1 MLAAFDRHAED
12 AMRKFSVATLEHRP
26 ITMNEAASV
35 TEACDRMRDCRAG
48 SVLVTGKAD
57 RLVGIFTGRD
67 AVCRVLAQ
75 RRDPSTTRLAEVMTR
90 NPATMSPDGTAFDAL
105 RLMSDGGFRHVP
117 LVKNGRVLG
126 LVSRGDFKGLE
137 QELDDRECDLW
148 EHMR

>member
-1 MLAAFDRHAED
+1 
-12 AMRKFSVATLEHRP
+12 MRKFSVVALEHRP
-26 ITMNEAASV
+26 ITMNELASV
-35 TEACDRMRDCRAG
+35 TEACNQMRDCRAG
-48 SVLVTGKAD
+48 SVLVTAEAD

-67 AVCRVLAQ
+67 AVCRVLAL

-90 NPATMSPDGTAFDAL
+90 SPATMSPDGTAFDAL
-105 RLMSDGGFRHVP
+105 RMMSDGGFRHVP

>member
-1 MLAAFDRHAED
+1 
-12 AMRKFSVATLEHRP
+12 MRKFSVVTLEHRP

-35 TEACDRMRDCRAG
+35 TDACNRMRDHRAG
-48 SVLVTGKAD
+48 SVLVTGQAD

-75 RRDPSTTRLAEVMTR
+75 RRDPSTTHLAEVMTR
-90 NPATMSPDGTAFDAL
+90 DPAAMSPDGTAFDAL
-105 RLMSDGGFRHVP
+105 RMMSDGGFRHVP
-117 LVKNGRVLG
+117 LVKNGRILG

-137 QELDDRECDLW
+137 QELDERECDLW